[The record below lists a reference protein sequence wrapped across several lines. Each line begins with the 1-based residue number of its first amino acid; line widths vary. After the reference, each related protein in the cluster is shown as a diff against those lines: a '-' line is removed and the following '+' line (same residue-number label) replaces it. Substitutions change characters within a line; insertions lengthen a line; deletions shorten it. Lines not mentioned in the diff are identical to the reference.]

1 MDNLFDF
8 SIPSRQSY
16 VAVLIIIFKTVR
28 IIFSRIWP
36 VIIVLFL
43 GKSDPDDEESYFL
56 AGMIV
61 LTLLVMIISL
71 INYFYTYFFVQDE
84 ALHLRKGVFTRKSI
98 NIPFERIQT
107 INFEQNLIHSMFDVV
122 SLKIDTAGS
131 DQTEFEFYALS
142 KSKAN
147 ALRNLILEQKS
158 GDSAVA
164 DEAEEIQ
171 PVQTESNIFSLPPGR
186 LMKVGLSQNHLRSV
200 GLIMLF
206 FFWIFEK
213 LQEAGV
219 AIEEYQGQIPQDDF
233 SVQFLFFAAIFF
245 LAISVLISMFRTIFK
260 YFNLRFI
267 RTENGFKII
276 SGLFTRRELAAT
288 DQKIQIILWADNLL
302 KKQLKYVDLTLKQ
315 ASSEQ
320 INQADTIKVPGV
332 SIQEVRRVMERLY
345 PEFDPDLIVPKK
357 VSKKYF
363 HRFASIISIVGLV
376 VIGLFIYLSE
386 WQYSIFAVFLV
397 IVLLISRYLQYKKLS
412 YDLNLE
418 MLYLSGGAWG
428 SRTTLLPIYKIQ
440 GVRMNQSPYQRK
452 HNLAS
457 LSCFTASG
465 TVKIPYISKSEARA
479 LMNQILFKVE
489 SSKSRWM

>member
-1 MDNLFDF
+1 
-8 SIPSRQSY
+8 
-16 VAVLIIIFKTVR
+16 
-28 IIFSRIWP
+28 
-36 VIIVLFL
+36 
-43 GKSDPDDEESYFL
+43 
-56 AGMIV
+56 
-61 LTLLVMIISL
+61 
-71 INYFYTYFFVQDE
+71 
-84 ALHLRKGVFTRKSI
+84 
-98 NIPFERIQT
+98 
-107 INFEQNLIHSMFDVV
+107 
-122 SLKIDTAGS
+122 
-131 DQTEFEFYALS
+131 
-142 KSKAN
+142 
-147 ALRNLILEQKS
+147 
-158 GDSAVA
+158 
-164 DEAEEIQ
+164 
-171 PVQTESNIFSLPPGR
+171 
-186 LMKVGLSQNHLRSV
+186 
-200 GLIMLF
+200 MLF